1 VAFWP
6 GQGRRSLPPHPRTP
20 AGTPAGGTRPPRPPQ
35 GNPARVCTGG
45 IPRRPLPGFSQQPH
59 RHLSGFTRPLAR
71 LIDQFERLP
80 GIGPR
85 TAQRLA
91 LHLLRQPEEQI
102 RAFADALLAARSQVG
117 ECRTCFHLAAEA
129 ECEICRNPERRN
141 GQICVVADSRD
152 LLALERTREFVGR
165 YHVLGGLISPMDGI
179 GPELLQI
186 TPLLER
192 LEQEAVSE
200 VILALTP
207 SVEGD
212 TTSLYLARLL
222 RPFAAVSRIAYGL
235 PVGSELEYAD
245 AVTLARAF
253 EGRRPVE

>member
-1 VAFWP
+1 MEGAVGW
-6 GQGRRSLPPHPRTP
+6 
-20 AGTPAGGTRPPRPPQ
+20 Q
-35 GNPARVCTGG
+35 GNPWHGAGQG
-45 IPRRPLPGFSQQPH
+45 SWQEPLPSSPGALPGASGPPRFPPPAAGS
-59 RHLSGFTRPLAR
+59 LSGFTRPLAR

-102 RAFADALLAARSQVG
+102 RSFADALLAARSQVG
-117 ECRTCFHLAAEA
+117 QCRRCFHLSAE
-129 ECEICRNPERRN
+129 EFCEICRNEERRN

-152 LLALERTREFVGR
+152 LLAMERSREFHGN
-165 YHVLGGLISPMDGI
+165 YHVLGGLISPMDGV

-186 TPLLER
+186 QPLVER
-192 LEQEAVSE
+192 VDREGVVE

-222 RPFAAVSRIAYGL
+222 KPFTSVTRIAYGL
-235 PVGSELEYAD
+235 PVGGELEYAD
-245 AVTLARAF
+245 EVTLARAF
-253 EGRRPVE
+253 EGRRRME

>member
-1 VAFWP
+1 M
-6 GQGRRSLPPHPRTP
+6 
-20 AGTPAGGTRPPRPPQ
+20 
-35 GNPARVCTGG
+35 
-45 IPRRPLPGFSQQPH
+45 
-59 RHLSGFTRPLAR
+59 AR

-117 ECRTCFHLAAEA
+117 QCRCCFHLSAEPL
-129 ECEICRNPERRN
+129 CEICRNPERRN
-141 GQICVVADSRD
+141 GQLCVVADSRD
-152 LLALERTREFVGR
+152 LLALERTREFQGR

-179 GPELLQI
+179 GPEALHIQ
-186 TPLLER
+186 PLVRRVAAAGTEGVSD
-192 LEQEAVSE
+192 EVSDEAGDPPISE

-222 RPFAAVSRIAYGL
+222 KPFTTVSRIAYGL
-235 PVGSELEYAD
+235 PMGSELEYAD
-245 AVTLARAF
+245 EVTLARAF
-253 EGRRPVE
+253 EGRRAVE

>member
-1 VAFWP
+1 MADAIGP
-6 GQGRRSLPPHPRTP
+6 TP
-20 AGTPAGGTRPPRPPQ
+20 FCAPTFPAICSGP
-35 GNPARVCTGG
+35 
-45 IPRRPLPGFSQQPH
+45 
-59 RHLSGFTRPLAR
+59 LSGFTRPLAR

-91 LHLLRQPEEQI
+91 LHVLRQPSEQI
-102 RAFADALLAARSQVG
+102 QAFADALLAARSQVG
-117 ECRTCFHLAAEA
+117 QCQRCFHLSAEPL
-129 ECEICRNPERRN
+129 CDICRNQERRN
-141 GQICVVADSRD
+141 GQLCVVADSRD
-152 LLALERTREFVGR
+152 LLAMERTREFKGG

-179 GPELLQI
+179 GPELLQVQ
-186 TPLLER
+186 PLVQRVDAEGI
-192 LEQEAVSE
+192 SE

-222 RPFAAVSRIAYGL
+222 RPFTVVSRIAYGL

-245 AVTLARAF
+245 EVTLARAL
-253 EGRRPVE
+253 EGRRAVE